1 MAPIRPIRNDA
12 DHAAALLEIERL
24 WNAKEGTPEFD
35 RLEVIGVL
43 VDAYER
49 QHHALEEGTAIG
61 VIQYVAEQAGWTRK
75 ELTKHIFG
83 TPARTSEVLNGK
95 RALSKDMISRL
106 GEHLRIPANMLLE
119 AAAPPRPAQRKPA
132 PVVAMKVHPR
142 KRAEKEKAAAK
153 SRSKPSNASARSRD
167 SHPH

>member
-61 VIQYVAEQAGWTRK
+61 VIQHVAEQAGWTRK

-119 AAAPPRPAQRKPA
+119 AAPPPRPAQRKSA
-132 PVVAMKVHPR
+132 SVVARTGRSR
-142 KRAEKEKAAAK
+142 KRPEKAKPAVKA
-153 SRSKPSNASARSRD
+153 RSKPKTRSRD
-167 SHPH
+167 SHAH